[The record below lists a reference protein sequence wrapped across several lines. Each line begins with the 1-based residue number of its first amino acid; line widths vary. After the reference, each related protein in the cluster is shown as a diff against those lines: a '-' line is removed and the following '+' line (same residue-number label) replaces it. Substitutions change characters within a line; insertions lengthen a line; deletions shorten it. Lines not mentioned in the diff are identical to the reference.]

1 MSKKVK
7 SGLIG
12 QIFMALIP
20 VIAVVFLV
28 AIILAAVGGYMYDVV
43 WMVLSC
49 TIVVALAGLWF
60 GWKNARLPGIG
71 GKVAYLI
78 CSAAILVGIMFPPLY
93 WFA

>member
-1 MSKKVK
+1 MFSQKRLI
-7 SGLIG
+7 GLIG
-12 QIFMALIP
+12 QIFMALNSR
-20 VIAVVFLV
+20 VAVVFWCDY
-28 AIILAAVGGYMYDVV
+28 LAAVGGYIYDVV